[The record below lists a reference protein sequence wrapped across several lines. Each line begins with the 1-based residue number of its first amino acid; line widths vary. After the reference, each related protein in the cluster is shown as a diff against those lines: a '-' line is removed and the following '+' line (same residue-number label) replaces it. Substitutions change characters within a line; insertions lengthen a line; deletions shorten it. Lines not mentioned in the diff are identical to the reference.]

1 MPEQFPLWPNL
12 LNRLAPDVVEAR
24 KFGLQ
29 RYLTDAVAASSGGP
43 LPAVLRDFL
52 QLPPEEEDGRID
64 APIMQPQRL
73 EHTDT
78 TILVANQLPVT
89 ARHAQPISTPVSTAC
104 PAHQHALSPGRC
116 KCAFAVPAA
125 RPMVV
130 MMPQVTRREAGG
142 FDVEWNVDSVL
153 NKASLRLPT
162 RVIWVGCVNL
172 RVTKVRVTT

>member
-1 MPEQFPLWPNL
+1 MSKRFREFRELHSRLRSQCASLPEQFPLWPNL

-89 ARHAQPISTPVSTAC
+89 ACHAQPVSTPSPRAGANAHLPC
-104 PAHQHALSPGRC
+104 PPR
-116 KCAFAVPAA
+116 A
-125 RPMVV
+125 R
-130 MMPQVTRREAGG
+130 
-142 FDVEWNVDSVL
+142 WS
-153 NKASLRLPT
+153 
-162 RVIWVGCVNL
+162 
-172 RVTKVRVTT
+172 